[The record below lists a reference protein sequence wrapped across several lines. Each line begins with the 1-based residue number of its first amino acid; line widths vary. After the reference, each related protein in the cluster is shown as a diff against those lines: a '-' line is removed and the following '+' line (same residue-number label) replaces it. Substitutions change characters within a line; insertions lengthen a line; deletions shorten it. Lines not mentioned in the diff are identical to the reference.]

1 MSDIT
6 IKNNDLLNAAFN
18 DEAILLADLPQ
29 LKRYLLACT
38 EMRETDILN
47 PRVKEGLPKRTEFIK
62 QLIQLKQAEVTR
74 RELNNQNQLVC
85 SHFSRHTGPSDRQN
99 TFRHLDTMSLFNG
112 LTMRCSEPP
121 AAVLKS

>member
-6 IKNNDLLNAAFN
+6 IRNNDLLNAAFN
-18 DEAILLADLPQ
+18 DEAILSADLPQ

-74 RELNNQNQLVC
+74 RELNTKTNCSICISLGTLVLLIVK
-85 SHFSRHTGPSDRQN
+85 T
-99 TFRHLDTMSLFNG
+99 LFDIW
-112 LTMRCSEPP
+112 TR
-121 AAVLKS
+121 

>member
-1 MSDIT
+1 MSDKT

-18 DEAILLADLPQ
+18 DETILAAKLPE

-62 QLIQLKQAEVTR
+62 QLIELKQAEITR
-74 RELNNQNQLVC
+74 RDIAVKTNWSLGISVGTFILLLVK
-85 SHFSRHTGPSDRQN
+85 T
-99 TFRHLDTMSLFNG
+99 LFDIW
-112 LTMRCSEPP
+112 TR
-121 AAVLKS
+121 

>member
-6 IKNNDLLNAAFN
+6 IRNNDLLNAAFN
-18 DEAILLADLPQ
+18 DDKILSADLSQ

-62 QLIQLKQAEVTR
+62 QLIQLKQAEVAQR
-74 RELNNQNQLVC
+74 RLATKTNWSIGISVGTFVLLVIK
-85 SHFSRHTGPSDRQN
+85 TLYD
-99 TFRHLDTMSLFNG
+99 
-112 LTMRCSEPP
+112 
-121 AAVLKS
+121 

>member
-1 MSDIT
+1 MSDVT
-6 IKNNDLLNAAFN
+6 IRNNDLLNAAFN

-62 QLIQLKQAEVTR
+62 QLIQLKQAEVTQR
-74 RELNNQNQLVC
+74 QLNTKTNWSIAISLGTLVLLIVK
-85 SHFSRHTGPSDRQN
+85 TIYDIW
-99 TFRHLDTMSLFNG
+99 
-112 LTMRCSEPP
+112 
-121 AAVLKS
+121 AK